1 MSIDQ
6 TLKKFKKQFCKLFID
21 HDLELTNQCNRKVVN
36 FIGVT
41 LNLENSTYRPYIK
54 DNKKIIYVNTE
65 YNIIDHP

>member
-1 MSIDQ
+1 M
-6 TLKKFKKQFCKLFID
+6 
-21 HDLELTNQCNRKVVN
+21 N

-41 LNLENSTYRPYIK
+41 LNLENSVYRPYIK